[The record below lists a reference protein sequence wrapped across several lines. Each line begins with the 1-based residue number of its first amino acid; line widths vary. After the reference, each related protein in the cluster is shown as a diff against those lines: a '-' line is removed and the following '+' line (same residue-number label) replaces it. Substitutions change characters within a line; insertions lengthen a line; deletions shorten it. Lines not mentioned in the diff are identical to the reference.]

1 MSQSRHLHT
10 FFGYYFQSALSLAS
24 YNVTVS
30 SSNSVTQSGML
41 NLNKLLP
48 PWRRLLRASPSP
60 DICHSA
66 SRGFLDRE
74 NLSKGKGIKAY
85 CFSSVTDLSGSV
97 INLVINSV
105 IPIHQH
111 GMKWFNHYRYWP
123 KIYLMFSFFYYRKS
137 FLKQIYLI
145 FLSVSLI
152 QVSNVK
158 SRHVWLRSQY
168 WSIGLYSCCLHLG

>member
-1 MSQSRHLHT
+1 MNV
-10 FFGYYFQSALSLAS
+10 FQSALSLAS
-24 YNVTVS
+24 YNVTV
-30 SSNSVTQSGML
+30 TQSGRL

-66 SRGFLDRE
+66 SQGFLDRE

-123 KIYLMFSFFYYRKS
+123 KIYLMFSFFTLRKVYWNRYILY
-137 FLKQIYLI
+137 FC
-145 FLSVSLI
+145 LSLSYKYQMLTADMSDYAVNIGVSDYTAVVYI
-152 QVSNVK
+152 
-158 SRHVWLRSQY
+158 
-168 WSIGLYSCCLHLG
+168 